1 MREILHCYC
10 LGGLD
15 AVYQRDTETGAVE
28 LLLAPAEA
36 EGFTYRNDC
45 AAEPLIQAKLA
56 EDDAP
61 SYFSGGRTM
70 RNSPTTR
77 AIQYVGQTAQTFA
90 DKIVITTKLAD
101 PRGLDYT
108 HTLTLYADN
117 PAAEVVTSVANCG
130 DRPVTFEMLSSFT
143 LGSLPLFSRG
153 LAPETIK
160 IHRLRSTWSAEG
172 RLVTENAEDLQL
184 EPSWKC
190 YSANSVR
197 FGSVGSF
204 PVRGYVPFCAVEDT
218 AHHMVWAAVT
228 TQGSSWQMELYRQD
242 FGLSLSGGLA
252 DREFG
257 AWTKT
262 LAPGESFTAP
272 KAVLTAVWGSLD
284 EAAQALA
291 ENTRRAIEPRLPACE
306 RTLPV
311 IFNEF
316 CSTWGKPTEE
326 TVLRHVRA
334 LKGKNLGYYV
344 IDAGWYD
351 DASFEAATKLGKWE
365 LSRKAF
371 PHGLKYVV
379 DAIHDAGM
387 KAGIWFEFEMA
398 GRDEPDCFNKTEW
411 LLTRDGRPITAGDRR
426 FWDMRKPEVQEYL
439 AHKVIDFLRA
449 NELDY
454 MKVDYNET
462 IGLGCDGAE
471 SLGEGLRQQIAAT
484 QQFFAR
490 IRREL
495 PDLVLELCA
504 SGGHRLCHSF
514 LELSCMA
521 SFSDAHECDEIPII
535 AANMHRMILPR
546 QSQIWAVVKAEH
558 PLQKL
563 YYQICSGLLGRL
575 CFSGEPDALSAEQWA
590 VMDEGTA
597 FYAKAAPIIDR
608 GVSVRYGSEIVSYR
622 APKGWQG
629 VVRRGKTQTLVVIH
643 TFGAAPDAVTL
654 PVRGKLAAQF
664 LRGGLTVDT
673 ADGLTVRG
681 LRDFDAAAFILENE
695 VCDFDAVD
703 FILGNEV

>member
-1 MREILHCYC
+1 MREILNRYT
-10 LGGLD
+10 LGGLT
-15 AVYQRDTETGAVE
+15 AVYRREGAVVE
-28 LLLAPAEA
+28 LLLVPAGS
-36 EGFTYRNDC
+36 EGSIARADC
-45 AAEPLIQAKLA
+45 AAEPLIQAKLT

-61 SYFSGGRTM
+61 AFFSGGRTM
-70 RNSPTTR
+70 RNSPTVK
-77 AIQYVGQTAQTFA
+77 AMQYAGQTAQTFA
-90 DKIVITTKLAD
+90 DKTVIVTKLTD
-101 PRGLDYT
+101 PRGLAYT

-117 PAAEVVTSVANCG
+117 PAAEVVTSVENTGSEA
-130 DRPVTFEMLSSFT
+130 RTLEMLSSFA
-143 LGSLPLFSRG
+143 LGSLSPFSEG
-153 LAPETIK
+153 LAPESLK

-172 RLVTENAEDLQL
+172 RLVTEAAEDLQL

-204 PVRGYVPFCAVEDT
+204 PVRGFVPFCAVEDT
-218 AHHMVWAAVT
+218 AHGVTWAAVT

-257 AWTKT
+257 AWCKT
-262 LAPGESFTAP
+262 LAPGACFTAP
-272 KAVLTAVWGSLD
+272 KAIVTAVRGGVD

-291 ENTRRAIEPRLPACE
+291 ENDRRSVEPLLPAAD
-306 RTLPV
+306 RPLPV
-311 IFNEF
+311 LFNEF

-351 DASFEAATKLGKWE
+351 DESFEAATKLGKWE

-387 KAGIWFEFEMA
+387 KAGIWFEFEMV

-439 AHKVIDFLRA
+439 AHRVIDFLRS
-449 NELDY
+449 NGIDY

-471 SLGEGLRQQIAAT
+471 SLGEGLYEQILAS

-514 LELSCMA
+514 VALACMA

-546 QSQIWAVVKAEH
+546 QSQIWAVVKAGQ

-575 CFSGEPDALSAEQWA
+575 CFSGEPDALSAAQWT
-590 VMDEGTA
+590 VMDAGTA
-597 FYAKAAPIIDR
+597 FYAKAAPIIDH
-608 GVSVRYGSEIVSYR
+608 GVSQRFGSRIVSYR
-622 APKGWQG
+622 APKGWQA
-629 VVRRGKTQTLVVIH
+629 VVRRGETQTLVVVH
-643 TFGAAPDAVTL
+643 TFGAAPEAVTL
-654 PVRGKLAAQF
+654 PVGGKITAQF
-664 LRGGLTVDT
+664 MREGLTVTPPDGQLT
-673 ADGLTVRG
+673 LHGLT
-681 LRDFDAAAFILENE
+681 DFDAAAFILENE
-695 VCDFDAVD
+695 V
-703 FILGNEV
+703 

>member
-1 MREILHCYC
+1 MREILNRYT
-10 LGGLD
+10 LGGLT
-15 AVYQRDTETGAVE
+15 AVYRREGDVVE
-28 LLLAPAEA
+28 LLLVPAGS
-36 EGFTYRNDC
+36 EGSIARADC
-45 AAEPLIQAKLA
+45 AAEPLIQAKLT

-61 SYFSGGRTM
+61 AFFSGGRTM
-70 RNSPTTR
+70 RNSPTVKTMR
-77 AIQYVGQTAQTFA
+77 YAGQTAQKSA
-90 DKIVITTKLAD
+90 DKTVVVTKLAD
-101 PRGLDYT
+101 PRGLAYT

-117 PAAEVVTSVANCG
+117 PAAEVVTSVENTGSEAH
-130 DRPVTFEMLSSFT
+130 TLEMLSSFT
-143 LGSLPLFSRG
+143 LGSLSPFSAG
-153 LAPETIK
+153 LAPETLK

-172 RLVTENAEDLQL
+172 RLVTEAAEDLQL

-204 PVRGYVPFCAVEDT
+204 PVRGFVPFCAVEDT
-218 AHHMVWAAVT
+218 AHGVTWAAAT

-257 AWTKT
+257 AWCKT
-262 LAPGESFTAP
+262 LAPGETFTAP
-272 KAVLTAVWGSLD
+272 KAVVTAVQGGVDL
-284 EAAQALA
+284 AAQVLA
-291 ENTRRAIEPRLPACE
+291 ENTRRSVEPILPE
-306 RTLPV
+306 SEKSMPV
-311 IFNEF
+311 LFNEF
-316 CSTWGKPTEE
+316 CSTWGSPTEE
-326 TVLRHVRA
+326 TILKHLESLRGH
-334 LKGKNLGYYV
+334 NLGYYV

-351 DASFEAATKLGKWE
+351 DESFEAASKLGKWE
-365 LSRKAF
+365 LSEKHF
-371 PHGLKYVV
+371 PHGMRYVV
-379 DAIHDAGM
+379 EKIHNAGM

-398 GRDEPDCFNKTEW
+398 GRDEPDCFNRTEW
-411 LLTRDGRPITAGDRR
+411 QLTRGGIPITAGDRR

-439 AHKVIDFLRA
+439 AHKVIDFLRE

-471 SLGEGLRQQIAAT
+471 SLGEGLYEQILAS

-514 LELSCMA
+514 LELACMA

-546 QSQIWAVVKAEH
+546 QSQIWAVVKAGQ

-575 CFSGEPDALSAEQWA
+575 CFSGEPDALSAAQWT

-597 FYAKAAPIIDR
+597 FYGKAASIIDH
-608 GVSVRYGSEIVSYR
+608 GVSQRFGSRIVSYR
-622 APKGWQG
+622 APKGWQA
-629 VVRRGKTQTLVVIH
+629 VVRRGETQTLVVMH
-643 TFGAAPDAVTL
+643 TFGAAPEAVTL
-654 PVRGKLAAQF
+654 PAGGKIAAQF
-664 LRGGLTVDT
+664 MREDLTATHLDGQLTVHGLT
-673 ADGLTVRG
+673 
-681 LRDFDAAAFILENE
+681 DFDAAAFILENE
-695 VCDFDAVD
+695 V
-703 FILGNEV
+703 

>member
-1 MREILHCYC
+1 MREILKSYT
-10 LGGLD
+10 LGGLTALYRREGD
-15 AVYQRDTETGAVE
+15 AVE
-28 LLLAPAEA
+28 LLLVPAGS
-36 EGFTYRNDC
+36 EGDITRTDC
-45 AAEPLIQAKLA
+45 AAEPLIQAKLT

-61 SYFSGGRTM
+61 AFFSGGRTM
-70 RNSPTTR
+70 RNSPTVKAMR
-77 AIQYVGQTAQTFA
+77 YAGQTAQVFD
-90 DKIVITTKLAD
+90 DKIVIVTKLTD
-101 PRGLDYT
+101 PRGLAYT

-117 PAAEVVTSVANCG
+117 PAAEVVTSVENTGSEAH
-130 DRPVTFEMLSSFT
+130 TLEMLSSFT
-143 LGSLPLFSRG
+143 LGSLSPFSTG
-153 LAPETIK
+153 LAPETLK

-172 RLVTENAEDLQL
+172 RLVTEAAEDLQL

-204 PVRGYVPFCAVEDT
+204 PVRGFVPFCAVEDT
-218 AHHMVWAAVT
+218 AHSVTWAAAAA
-228 TQGSSWQMELYRQD
+228 QGSSWQMELYRQD

-257 AWTKT
+257 AWCKT
-262 LAPGESFTAP
+262 LAPGACFTAP
-272 KAVLTAVWGSLD
+272 KAVLTAVRGGAD
-284 EAAQALA
+284 TAAQVLA
-291 ENTRRAIEPRLPACE
+291 ENTRRTIEPLLPASE
-306 RTLPV
+306 KTLPV
-311 IFNEF
+311 LFNEF

-351 DASFEAATKLGKWE
+351 DDAFEAATKLGKWE

-387 KAGIWFEFEMA
+387 KAGIWFEFEVA
-398 GRDEPDCFNKTEW
+398 GRDEPDCFNKTDW

-439 AHKVIDFLRA
+439 AHRVIDFLRD
-449 NELDY
+449 NDIDY
-454 MKVDYNET
+454 MKVDYNEN

-484 QQFFAR
+484 QAFFAR

-514 LELSCMA
+514 LELACMA

-563 YYQICSGLLGRL
+563 YYRICGGLLGRL
-575 CFSGEPDALSAEQWA
+575 CFSGEPDALTAAQWA
-590 VMDEGTA
+590 VMDEGTE

-608 GVSVRYGSEIVSYR
+608 GVSQRFGPPIVSYR
-622 APKGWQG
+622 APRGWQA
-629 VVRRGKTQTLVVIH
+629 VVRRGKTQTLVVVH
-643 TFGAAPDAVTL
+643 TFGSAPEAVTL
-654 PVRGKLAAQF
+654 PVSGKIAAQF
-664 LRGGLTVDT
+664 MRSGLTVT
-673 ADGLTVRG
+673 QTNGQLAVHGLT
-681 LRDFDAAAFILENE
+681 DFDAAAIILENE
-695 VCDFDAVD
+695 V
-703 FILGNEV
+703 

>member
-1 MREILHCYC
+1 MREILNRYT
-10 LGGLD
+10 LGELTADYRREGD
-15 AVYQRDTETGAVE
+15 IVE
-28 LLLAPAEA
+28 LLLVPAGS
-36 EGFTYRNDC
+36 EGGIARADC
-45 AAEPLIQAKLA
+45 AAEPLIQAKLT

-61 SYFSGGRTM
+61 ASFSGGRTM
-70 RNSPTTR
+70 RNSPTVKAMR
-77 AIQYVGQTAQTFA
+77 YAGQTAQVFD
-90 DKIVITTKLAD
+90 DKTVVVTKLTD
-101 PRGLDYT
+101 PRGLAYT

-117 PAAEVVTSVANCG
+117 PAAEVVTSVENTGSEAH
-130 DRPVTFEMLSSFT
+130 TLEMLSSFT
-143 LGSLPLFSRG
+143 LGSLSPFSEG
-153 LAPETIK
+153 LAPESLK

-172 RLVTENAEDLQL
+172 RLVTEAAEDLQL

-204 PVRGYVPFCAVEDT
+204 PVRGFVPFCAVEDT
-218 AHHMVWAAVT
+218 AHGVTWAAAT

-257 AWTKT
+257 AWCKT
-262 LAPGESFTAP
+262 LAPGETFTAP
-272 KAVLTAVWGSLD
+272 KAVVTAVQGGVDL
-284 EAAQALA
+284 AAQALA
-291 ENTRRAIEPRLPACE
+291 ENTRRTIEPLLPASE
-306 RTLPV
+306 KTLPV
-311 IFNEF
+311 LFNEF

-326 TVLRHVRA
+326 TILKHLES
-334 LKGKNLGYYV
+334 LKGHNLGYYV

-351 DASFEAATKLGKWE
+351 DDAFEAATKLGRWE

-387 KAGIWFEFEMA
+387 KAGIWFEFEMV

-439 AHKVIDFLRA
+439 ARKVIDFLRE
-449 NELDY
+449 NDLDY
-454 MKVDYNET
+454 MKVDYNED

-471 SLGEGLRQQIAAT
+471 SLGEGLYEQILAT
-484 QQFFAR
+484 QVFFAR

-514 LELSCMA
+514 LELACMA

-546 QSQIWAVVKAEH
+546 QSQIWAVVKGEH

-575 CFSGEPDALSAEQWA
+575 CYSGHPQDLTAEQWA
-590 VMDEGTA
+590 IMDEGTA
-597 FYAKAAPIIDR
+597 FYAKATPVIDH
-608 GVSVRYGSEIVSYR
+608 GVSQRFGSRIASYR
-622 APKGWQG
+622 APKGWQA
-629 VVRRGKTQTLVVIH
+629 VVRRGEAQTLVVVH
-643 TFGAAPDAVTL
+643 TFGAAPEAVTL
-654 PVRGKLAAQF
+654 PVGGKIAAQ
-664 LRGGLTVDT
+664 LMRYGLTVTHLDGQLT
-673 ADGLTVRG
+673 VHGLT
-681 LRDFDAAAFILENE
+681 DFDAAAFILENE
-695 VCDFDAVD
+695 
-703 FILGNEV
+703 G

>member
-1 MREILHCYC
+1 MREILNAYT
-10 LGGLD
+10 LGGLT
-15 AVYQRDTETGAVE
+15 AVYRRDSETGTAE
-28 LLLAPAEA
+28 LLLVPAGC
-36 EGFTYRNDC
+36 EGEIVRDDC
-45 AAEPLIQAKLA
+45 AAEPLVQAKLA

-61 SYFSGGRTM
+61 AYFSGGRTM

-77 AIQYVGQTAQTFA
+77 AIQYVGQTAQTSD
-90 DKIVITTKLAD
+90 DKIVIATKLTD
-101 PRGLDYT
+101 PRGLAYT

-117 PAAEVVTSVANCG
+117 PAAEVVTSVENTG
-130 DRPVTFEMLSSFT
+130 DTAVTLEMLSSFT
-143 LGSLPLFSRG
+143 LGSLSPFSTG
-153 LAPETIK
+153 LAPESVK
-160 IHRLRSTWSAEG
+160 IHRMRSTWSAEG
-172 RLVTENAEDLQL
+172 RLVTEAAEDLQL

-218 AHHMVWAAVT
+218 AYEVTWAAAT
-228 TQGSSWQMELYRQD
+228 THASSWQMELYRQD
-242 FGLSLSGGLA
+242 FGLSLSGGIA

-257 AWTKT
+257 AWCKT
-262 LAPGESFTAP
+262 LAPSEVFTAP
-272 KAVLTAVWGSLD
+272 KAIVTAVRGGVD

-291 ENTRRAIEPRLPACE
+291 ENDRRSVEPLLPESEKAM
-306 RTLPV
+306 PV
-311 IFNEF
+311 LFNEF

-326 TVLRHVRA
+326 TVLRHVRS
-334 LKGKNLGYYV
+334 LKGKKLGYYV

-351 DASFEAATKLGKWE
+351 DESFEAATKLGKWE
-365 LSRKAF
+365 LSRKHF

-398 GRDEPDCFNKTEW
+398 GRDEPDCFNKTDW
-411 LLTRDGRPITAGDRR
+411 LLTRDGRPVTAGDRR
-426 FWDMRKPEVQEYL
+426 FWDMRKPEVQAYL
-439 AHKVIDFLRA
+439 AHKVIDFLRT

-471 SLGEGLRQQIAAT
+471 SLGEGLYEQILAS

-514 LELSCMA
+514 LELACMA

-575 CFSGEPDALSAEQWA
+575 CFSGEPDALSPEQWA

-597 FYAKAAPIIDR
+597 FYAKAAPIIDH
-608 GVSVRYGSEIVSYR
+608 GVTQRFGPDIVSYR
-622 APKGWQG
+622 APRGFQA
-629 VVRRGKTQTLVVIH
+629 VVRKGETQTLVVLH
-643 TFGAAPDAVTL
+643 TFHHAPASVTL
-654 PVRGKLAAQF
+654 PVSGKIAAQF
-664 LRGGLTVDT
+664 LRDGLTVD
-673 ADGLTVRG
+673 DVFGELRVSGLA
-681 LRDFDAAAFILENE
+681 DFDAAAFILENE
-695 VCDFDAVD
+695 VCV
-703 FILGNEV
+703 

>member
-1 MREILHCYC
+1 MREILNTYV
-10 LGGLD
+10 LGGLT
-15 AVYQRDTETGAVE
+15 AVYRRDAEAGTVE
-28 LLLAPAEA
+28 LLLVPADSEDKIV
-36 EGFTYRNDC
+36 RDDC
-45 AAEPLIQAKLA
+45 AAEPLVQAKLA

-61 SYFSGGRTM
+61 SFFSGGRTM

-77 AIQYVGQTAQTFA
+77 AIQYVGQKAQTSA

-101 PRGLDYT
+101 PRGLAYT

-117 PAAEVVTSVANCG
+117 PAAEVVTSVENTG
-130 DRPVTFEMLSSFT
+130 SKSVTFEMLSSFT
-143 LGSLPLFSRG
+143 LGSLSPFSTG
-153 LAPETIK
+153 LAPESVK
-160 IHRLRSTWSAEG
+160 IHRMRSTWSAEG

-204 PVRGYVPFCAVEDT
+204 PVRSYVPFCAVEDT
-218 AHHMVWAAVT
+218 AHGVTWAAAT
-228 TQGSSWQMELYRQD
+228 THASSWQMELYRQD

-257 AWTKT
+257 AWCKT
-262 LAPGESFTAP
+262 LAPGETFTAP
-272 KAVLTAVWGSLD
+272 KAVLTAVRGGVD

-291 ENTRRAIEPRLPACE
+291 ENIRRSIEPLLPE
-306 RTLPV
+306 SEKTMPV
-311 IFNEF
+311 LFNEF
-316 CSTWGKPTEE
+316 CSTWGEPTEE

-351 DASFEAATKLGKWE
+351 DKSFEAATKLGKWE
-365 LSRKAF
+365 LSRKHF

-387 KAGIWFEFEMA
+387 KAGIWFEFEIA
-398 GRDEPDCFNKTEW
+398 GRDEPDCFNKTDW
-411 LLTRDGRPITAGDRR
+411 LLTRDGVPVTAGDRR
-426 FWDMRKPEVQEYL
+426 FWDMRKPEVQDYL
-439 AHKVIDFLRA
+439 AGRVIDFLRSNA
-449 NELDY
+449 LDY
-454 MKVDYNET
+454 VKVDYNET

-471 SLGEGLRQQIAAT
+471 SLGEGLYEQIAASRE
-484 QQFFAR
+484 FFAR
-490 IRREL
+490 LRREL
-495 PDLVLELCA
+495 PDVVLEICA

-514 LELSCMA
+514 LELACMA

-563 YYQICSGLLGRL
+563 YYRICGGLLGRL
-575 CFSGEPDALSAEQWA
+575 CFSGEPDALTAEQWA

-608 GVSVRYGSEIVSYR
+608 GVSQRFGPPIVSYR
-622 APKGWQG
+622 APRGWQA
-629 VVRRGKTQTLVVIH
+629 VVRRGKTQTLVVVH
-643 TFGAAPDAVTL
+643 TFGSAPETVTL
-654 PVRGKLAAQF
+654 PVSGKIAAQF
-664 LRGGLTVDT
+664 MRSGLTVT
-673 ADGLTVRG
+673 QTNGLLAVHGLT
-681 LRDFDAAAFILENE
+681 DFDAAAIILENE
-695 VCDFDAVD
+695 V
-703 FILGNEV
+703 

>member
-1 MREILHCYC
+1 MREILNRYT
-10 LGGLD
+10 LGGLT
-15 AVYQRDTETGAVE
+15 AVYRREGALVE
-28 LLLAPAEA
+28 LLLVPAGS
-36 EGFTYRNDC
+36 EGSIARADC
-45 AAEPLIQAKLA
+45 AAEPLIQAKLT
-56 EDDAP
+56 EDNAP
-61 SYFSGGRTM
+61 AFFSGGRTM
-70 RNSPTTR
+70 RNSPTVK
-77 AIQYVGQTAQTFA
+77 AMQYAGQTAQNFA
-90 DKIVITTKLAD
+90 DKTVVVTKLSD
-101 PRGLDYT
+101 PRGLAYT

-117 PAAEVVTSVANCG
+117 PAAVVVTSVENIG
-130 DRPVTFEMLSSFT
+130 STPVTFEMLSSFT
-143 LGSLPLFSRG
+143 LGSLSPFSAG
-153 LAPETIK
+153 LAPESLK

-204 PVRGYVPFCAVEDT
+204 PVRGFVPFCAVEDT
-218 AHHMVWAAVT
+218 AHGVTWAAVT

-257 AWTKT
+257 AWCKT
-262 LAPGESFTAP
+262 LAPGETFTAP
-272 KAVLTAVWGSLD
+272 KAVVTAVQGGVDL
-284 EAAQALA
+284 AAQALA
-291 ENTRRAIEPRLPACE
+291 ENTRRTIEPLLPASE
-306 RTLPV
+306 KTLPV
-311 IFNEF
+311 LFNEF

-326 TVLRHVRA
+326 TILKHLES
-334 LKGKNLGYYV
+334 LKGHNLGYYV

-351 DASFEAATKLGKWE
+351 DDAFEAATKLGRWE

-387 KAGIWFEFEMA
+387 KAGIWFEFEMV

-439 AHKVIDFLRA
+439 ARKVIDFLRE
-449 NELDY
+449 NDLDY
-454 MKVDYNET
+454 MKVDYNED

-471 SLGEGLRQQIAAT
+471 SLGEGLYEQILAT
-484 QQFFAR
+484 QVFFAR

-546 QSQIWAVVKAEH
+546 QSQIWAVVKGEH

-575 CFSGEPDALSAEQWA
+575 CYSGHPQDLTAEQWA
-590 VMDEGTA
+590 IMDEGTA
-597 FYAKAAPIIDR
+597 FYGKAASIIDH
-608 GVSVRYGSEIVSYR
+608 GVSQRFGSRIVSYR
-622 APKGWQG
+622 APRGWQA
-629 VVRRGKTQTLVVIH
+629 VVRRGETQTLVVVH
-643 TFGAAPDAVTL
+643 TFGAAPEAVTL
-654 PVRGKLAAQF
+654 PVGGKIAAQ
-664 LRGGLTVDT
+664 LMRYGLTVT
-673 ADGLTVRG
+673 HLDGQLTVHG
-681 LRDFDAAAFILENE
+681 FTDFDAAAFILENE
-695 VCDFDAVD
+695 V
-703 FILGNEV
+703 

>member
-1 MREILHCYC
+1 MREILKSYT
-10 LGGLD
+10 LGGLTALYRREGD
-15 AVYQRDTETGAVE
+15 AVE
-28 LLLAPAEA
+28 LLLVPAGS
-36 EGFTYRNDC
+36 EGDITRTDC
-45 AAEPLIQAKLA
+45 AAEPLIQAKLT

-61 SYFSGGRTM
+61 AFFSGGRTM
-70 RNSPTTR
+70 RNSPTVKAMR
-77 AIQYVGQTAQTFA
+77 YAGQTAQVFD
-90 DKIVITTKLAD
+90 DKIVIVTKLTD
-101 PRGLDYT
+101 PRGLAYT

-117 PAAEVVTSVANCG
+117 PAAEVVTSVENTGSEAH
-130 DRPVTFEMLSSFT
+130 TLEMLSSFT
-143 LGSLPLFSRG
+143 LGSLSPFSTG
-153 LAPETIK
+153 LAPETLK

-172 RLVTENAEDLQL
+172 RLVTEAAEDLQL

-204 PVRGYVPFCAVEDT
+204 PVRGFVPFCAVEDT
-218 AHHMVWAAVT
+218 AHSVTWAAAAA
-228 TQGSSWQMELYRQD
+228 QGSSWQMELYRQD

-257 AWTKT
+257 AWCKT
-262 LAPGESFTAP
+262 LAPGACFTAP
-272 KAVLTAVWGSLD
+272 KAIVTAVRGGAD
-284 EAAQALA
+284 TAAQVLA
-291 ENTRRAIEPRLPACE
+291 ENARRAIEPLLPASE
-306 RTLPV
+306 KTLPV
-311 IFNEF
+311 LFNEF

-351 DASFEAATKLGKWE
+351 DDAFEAATKLGKWE

-387 KAGIWFEFEMA
+387 KAGIWFEFEVA
-398 GRDEPDCFNKTEW
+398 GRDEPDCFNKTDW

-439 AHKVIDFLRA
+439 AHRVIDFLRD
-449 NELDY
+449 NDIDY
-454 MKVDYNET
+454 MKVDYNEN

-484 QQFFAR
+484 QAFFAR

-514 LELSCMA
+514 LELACMA

-546 QSQIWAVVKAEH
+546 QSQSWAVVKAEH

-563 YYQICSGLLGRL
+563 YYRICGGLLGRL
-575 CFSGEPDALSAEQWA
+575 CFSGEPDALTAAQWA
-590 VMDEGTA
+590 VMDEGTE

-608 GVSVRYGSEIVSYR
+608 GVSQRFGPPIVSYR
-622 APKGWQG
+622 APRGWQA
-629 VVRRGKTQTLVVIH
+629 VVRRGKTQTLVVVH
-643 TFGAAPDAVTL
+643 TFGSAPEAVTL
-654 PVRGKLAAQF
+654 PVSGKIAAQF
-664 LRGGLTVDT
+664 MRSGLTVT
-673 ADGLTVRG
+673 QTNGQLAVHGLT
-681 LRDFDAAAFILENE
+681 DFDAAAIILENE
-695 VCDFDAVD
+695 V
-703 FILGNEV
+703 

>member
-1 MREILHCYC
+1 MREILNRYT
-10 LGGLD
+10 LGGLT
-15 AVYQRDTETGAVE
+15 AVYRREGDVVE
-28 LLLAPAEA
+28 LLLVPAGS
-36 EGFTYRNDC
+36 EGSIACADC
-45 AAEPLIQAKLA
+45 AAEPLIQAKLT

-61 SYFSGGRTM
+61 AFFSGGRTM
-70 RNSPTTR
+70 RNSPTVKAMR
-77 AIQYVGQTAQTFA
+77 YAGQTAQKSA
-90 DKIVITTKLAD
+90 DKTVVVTKLAD
-101 PRGLDYT
+101 PRGLAYT

-117 PAAEVVTSVANCG
+117 PAAEIVTSVENTSSEAH
-130 DRPVTFEMLSSFT
+130 TLEMLSSFA
-143 LGSLPLFSRG
+143 LGSLSPFSAG
-153 LAPETIK
+153 LAPESLK

-204 PVRGYVPFCAVEDT
+204 PVRGFVPFCAVEDT
-218 AHHMVWAAVT
+218 AHGVTWAAVT
-228 TQGSSWQMELYRQD
+228 TQSSSWQMELYRQD

-257 AWTKT
+257 AWCKT
-262 LAPGESFTAP
+262 LAPGACFTAP
-272 KAVLTAVWGSLD
+272 KAIVTAVRGGAD
-284 EAAQALA
+284 TAAQVLA
-291 ENTRRAIEPRLPACE
+291 ENARRAIEPLLPASE
-306 RTLPV
+306 KTLPV
-311 IFNEF
+311 LFNEF

-326 TVLRHVRA
+326 TILKHIES
-334 LKGKNLGYYV
+334 LKGHNLGYYV

-351 DASFEAATKLGKWE
+351 DESFEAASKLGKWE
-365 LSRKAF
+365 LSKKHF
-371 PHGLKYVV
+371 PHGMRYVV
-379 DAIHDAGM
+379 EKIHDAGM

-411 LLTRDGRPITAGDRR
+411 LLTRGGIPITAGDRR

-439 AHKVIDFLRA
+439 AHKVIDFLRS
-449 NELDY
+449 NGIDY

-484 QQFFAR
+484 QAFFAR

-514 LELSCMA
+514 LELACMA

-546 QSQIWAVVKAEH
+546 QSQIWAVVKAGQ

-575 CFSGEPDALSAEQWA
+575 CFSGEPDALSAAQWA
-590 VMDEGTA
+590 IMDAGTA
-597 FYAKAAPIIDR
+597 FYAKAAPIIDH
-608 GVSVRYGSEIVSYR
+608 GVSQRFGSRIVSYR
-622 APKGWQG
+622 APKGWQA
-629 VVRRGKTQTLVVIH
+629 VVRRGEAQTLVVVH
-643 TFGAAPDAVTL
+643 TFGAAPEAVTL
-654 PVRGKLAAQF
+654 PVGGKIAAQF
-664 LRGGLTVDT
+664 MREGLTVTHLDGQLT
-673 ADGLTVRG
+673 VHGLT
-681 LRDFDAAAFILENE
+681 DFDAAAFILENE
-695 VCDFDAVD
+695 V
-703 FILGNEV
+703 

>member
-1 MREILHCYC
+1 MREILNRYT
-10 LGGLD
+10 LGGLT
-15 AVYQRDTETGAVE
+15 AVYRREGAVVE
-28 LLLAPAEA
+28 LLLVPAGS
-36 EGFTYRNDC
+36 EGSIARADC
-45 AAEPLIQAKLA
+45 AAEPLIQAKLT

-61 SYFSGGRTM
+61 AFFSGGRTM
-70 RNSPTTR
+70 RNSPTVK
-77 AIQYVGQTAQTFA
+77 AMQYAGQTAQNFA
-90 DKIVITTKLAD
+90 DKTVVVTKLTD
-101 PRGLDYT
+101 PRGLAYT

-117 PAAEVVTSVANCG
+117 PAAEVVTRVENIGSET
-130 DRPVTFEMLSSFT
+130 RTLEMLSSFA
-143 LGSLPLFSRG
+143 LGSLSPFSEG
-153 LAPETIK
+153 LAPESLK

-172 RLVTENAEDLQL
+172 RLVTEAAEDLQL

-204 PVRGYVPFCAVEDT
+204 PVRGFVPFCAVEDT
-218 AHHMVWAAVT
+218 AHGVTWAAVT

-257 AWTKT
+257 AWCKT
-262 LAPGESFTAP
+262 LAPGAYFTAP
-272 KAVLTAVWGSLD
+272 KAIMTAVRGGAD
-284 EAAQALA
+284 TAAQVLA
-291 ENTRRAIEPRLPACE
+291 ENTRRAIEPLLPASE
-306 RTLPV
+306 KTLPV
-311 IFNEF
+311 LFNEF

-334 LKGKNLGYYV
+334 LKGKSLGYYV

-351 DASFEAATKLGKWE
+351 DDAFEAATKLGKWE
-365 LSRKAF
+365 LSRRAF

-398 GRDEPDCFNKTEW
+398 GRDEPDCFNKTDW

-426 FWDMRKPEVQEYL
+426 FGDMRKPEVQEYL
-439 AHKVIDFLRA
+439 AHKVINFLRD
-449 NELDY
+449 NDIDY
-454 MKVDYNET
+454 MKVDYNEN

-471 SLGEGLRQQIAAT
+471 SLGEGLYEQILAS

-495 PDLVLELCA
+495 PNLVLELCA

-546 QSQIWAVVKAEH
+546 QSQIWAVVKAGQ

-575 CFSGEPDALSAEQWA
+575 CFSGEPDALSAAQWT
-590 VMDEGTA
+590 VMDAGTA

-608 GVSVRYGSEIVSYR
+608 GVSARYGSQIVSYR
-622 APKGWQG
+622 APRGWQA
-629 VVRRGKTQTLVVIH
+629 VVRHGETQTLVVVH
-643 TFGAAPDAVTL
+643 TFGAAPEAVTL
-654 PVRGKLAAQF
+654 PVRGKITAQF
-664 LRGGLTVDT
+664 MREGLTVTHPDGQLT
-673 ADGLTVRG
+673 LHGLT
-681 LRDFDAAAFILENE
+681 DFDAAAFILENE
-695 VCDFDAVD
+695 V
-703 FILGNEV
+703 